1 MKKTYLIILLLVG
14 LSCNETDV
22 FKEDFERGGLI
33 VFAPK
38 PESTRI
44 SLLEIESYTFTTGIE
59 DPNNNAT
66 LYALDLTYG
75 NIVVEN
81 FITITT
87 FPNTLT
93 FTAQDIL
100 TALNLTANEIDLTL
114 QLEFLATVTTPNG
127 IFNGALSDFNFQTN
141 EQEGGE
147 SGNLLFDNPAFNQA
161 LAFNFTFFLPP
172 PKKLRGTSFESSFG
186 TGLGSDYTRPSADAS
201 LTAALL
207 NNPGERHV
215 QYVAVGTGVDDE
227 IGFTTNFVD
236 NGGSGFDSEEVGV
249 TTSIDEVG
257 EFLDGTQGYQLE
269 DIDGILIV
277 EFDRVEVDAN
287 LNPSS
292 GIQIQFFPLDTGYE
306 SEDNITIKA
315 IVERGNASETIELTN
330 ISNGDI
336 EAVAGRWNLAN
347 TGFLTGVTAYT
358 LIIEAA
364 IDSGN
369 EDVYFDQMLVYITD

>member
-1 MKKTYLIILLLVG
+1 MKKKYLLILLLVG

-22 FKEDFERGGLI
+22 FKENFERGGLI

-44 SLLEIESYTFTTGIE
+44 SVLALENYAFKTGIE

-66 LYALDLTYG
+66 LYVLDLTYG

-114 QLEFLATVTTPNG
+114 QLEFLATVTTTNG
-127 IFNGALSDFNFQTN
+127 VFNDALSDFNFQTN
-141 EQEGGE
+141 EQEGGD

-186 TGLGSDYTRPSADAS
+186 TGFGSDYTRPVADSA

-207 NNPGERHV
+207 NNPGEREV
-215 QYVAVGTGVDDE
+215 NYVAVGAGEDDE
-227 IGFTTNFVD
+227 IGFTTSFVN
-236 NGGSGFDSEEVGV
+236 NGGDGFDSEEVGV
-249 TTSIDEVG
+249 TTSTSEVG
-257 EFLDGTQGYQLE
+257 EFLDGVQGYQLE
-269 DIDGILIV
+269 DVDGILIV
-277 EFDRVEVDAN
+277 EFDRIEVDTN
-287 LNPSS
+287 INPVS
-292 GIQIQFFPLDTGYE
+292 GVQIQFFPRDTGYE
-306 SEDNITIKA
+306 SDDNLTIKA
-315 IVERGNASETIELTN
+315 IVERGSSIETVELMN
-330 ISNGDI
+330 ITGNDI

-369 EDVYFDQMLVYITD
+369 EDLYFDQMLVYITD